1 MPPAGGAA
9 EPPGF
14 AGPVPDGLALT
25 LAAGR
30 VKPIAPWFW

>member
-9 EPPGF
+9 DPPGF
-14 AGPVPDGLALT
+14 GLTLA

-30 VKPIAPWFW
+30 VKPIAPWLA